1 MTIKQATKELKRYNK
16 WRRGADIKVSPPKV
30 IGIAIDTV
38 VNYIETTPQFNPKF
52 QQIINDIESKVK

>member
-16 WRRGADIKVSPPKV
+16 WRRGAEIKVAEPWI

-38 VNYIETTPQFNPKF
+38 VEWVEKKF
-52 QQIINDIESKVK
+52 EK